1 MATQY
6 SSGLMI
12 GNQGYAMQRSM
23 ALDLEYIA
31 APTDVRRKYGHM
43 TVWNMRNRILNHDG
57 LWVKLCE
64 HRFVYA
70 DIVVRHPDV
79 ACNMLGISLSW

>member
-1 MATQY
+1 MAAQY
-6 SSGLMI
+6 RIGFMI
-12 GNQGYAMQRSM
+12 VKKGYAMQRDM
-23 ALDLEYIA
+23 ALNLEQVA
-31 APTDVRRKYGHM
+31 APTDVRRKYGYM